1 MLRETLP
8 VRQQP
13 IASFRPLRGGH
24 IVTGFWLQLVSNSLL
39 TGLVVALVNAYFK
52 SREPF
57 VALEAKRRDD
67 HLREEARAHSECLR
81 PLGSAAHDL
90 IDRLRWY
97 HEALDAQ
104 ASAEMKKRID
114 HLRRSVKRLKD
125 EQDRSQAEAYMLF
138 CNGEGV
144 DGADAMYVFARY
156 FALATKTRDVLP
168 TIEWALDRSCEDLRH
183 TLIKTENALNQDGFG
198 IYETVQRSIGQYML
212 GADGKP
218 KPYPSFCEL
227 LAGRTTYPHFLV
239 LFDFLIQLP
248 DKRDY
253 QLAAAL
259 RALPAVETAA
269 MTLSDNRSL
278 LRS

>member
-1 MLRETLP
+1 
-8 VRQQP
+8 
-13 IASFRPLRGGH
+13 
-24 IVTGFWLQLVSNSLL
+24 VTAFWLQLVSNSLL

-67 HLREEARAHSECLR
+67 HLREEARAHSEYLR
-81 PLGSAAHDL
+81 PLTNATLDL

-97 HEALDAQ
+97 HEALDAR
-104 ASAEMKKRID
+104 ASADMKNRID

-125 EQDRSQAEAYMLF
+125 EQDRSQSEAYLLF

-144 DGADAMYVFARY
+144 DGADAMYVFSRY
-156 FALATKTRDVLP
+156 FAMATRTRDALP
-168 TIEWALDRSCEDLRH
+168 TLEWALDRSCEDLRQ
-183 TLIKTENALNQDGFG
+183 ALVKAEHSLNLDGLG

-212 GADGKP
+212 DANGKP
-218 KPYPSFCEL
+218 RSYPAFCEL
-227 LAGRTTYPHFLV
+227 LSGRATYPHFLV
-239 LFDFLIQLP
+239 LFDFLIQLS

-259 RALPAVETAA
+259 GALPAVNTAA
-269 MTLSDNRSL
+269 MTLSDERRL